1 MKTLKIQ
8 FEINLQKV
16 LIISVVVLI
25 IGITLYNA
33 ITVGFQPS

>member
-1 MKTLKIQ
+1 MKTVKIQ

-16 LIISVVVLI
+16 LIISVVTAI
-25 IGITLYNA
+25 IAVTLYNA